1 MPAAAEK
8 TRRRSKLLALHR
20 SIRESGPDTLVIFDV
35 RIPAVA
41 ERLHEKRAEHQ
52 ERSEIEAL
60 DQNHYVL
67 LIVGSRET
75 QEPAK

>member
-1 MPAAAEK
+1 MIAP
-8 TRRRSKLLALHR
+8 HR
-20 SIRESGPDTLVIFDV
+20 SIRDSGPDALVIFDI
-35 RIPAVA
+35 RMPAVA

-67 LIVGSRET
+67 IVWSTET